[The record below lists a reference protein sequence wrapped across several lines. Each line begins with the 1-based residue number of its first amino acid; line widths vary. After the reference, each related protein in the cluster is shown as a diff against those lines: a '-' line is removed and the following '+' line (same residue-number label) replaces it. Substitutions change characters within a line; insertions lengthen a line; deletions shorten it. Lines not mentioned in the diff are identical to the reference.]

1 MLILG
6 INSGGHDACACLFD
20 DYRMLAAVAL
30 ERVTRKKSHGGRVP
44 VEAID
49 ECLAIAGRARRDID
63 AVVMARGMFPTH
75 LFRHFPPGRALAF
88 GLRRWLGD
96 EKHKYMEN
104 ECVRYRRTDSVAMF
118 DGVRFKRELGLRADA
133 TIAFANHHLAHALP
147 CLFHSSWPEALL
159 YTADG
164 GGDNVQYSMRLFRDG
179 RLTELYGG
187 EAELTRP
194 RRVDSLGQVY
204 AYATEAL
211 GFIPFRH
218 EGKVTGLA
226 ALGKPKLYD
235 ALARHF
241 SVDAAGEV
249 HSDFPSYRAMRQC
262 IFDLAQGNA
271 REDVSASVQLLLENV
286 ILESVG
292 RILKRHPMRYLGLAG
307 GVFANV
313 RLNQRLAEELPLDE
327 VFVYPA
333 MSDQGLAAGAVLEFL
348 LARDGMKRWLD
359 RRWPLENLY
368 YGRDF
373 AGAIDTAFE
382 GDPRFQRVSAS
393 PVRGAAGLLQQGR
406 IVAIY
411 TGGMEYGPRA
421 LGARSI
427 MAAALD
433 ADINRTLN
441 DRLSRSEFMP
451 FAPVVSAED
460 AESIFDLGP
469 VKRRAARFMTIT
481 CGVRDAWRARI
492 PAVVHV
498 DGTARPQV
506 IERADNPLYY
516 DILASYKALSGV
528 PVLIN
533 TSFNVH
539 EEPIINTPAECARA
553 LAEGRVDFV
562 VTDSGVYGRKAAAEE
577 GKLVAFDPAIKSI
590 SPREDK
596 HRRGAA

>member
-6 INSGGHDACACLFD
+6 INSGGHDACACLFE
-20 DYRMLAAVAL
+20 DYRLLAAVAQ
-30 ERVTRKKSHGGRVP
+30 ERVTRKKGDGGRVP

-49 ECLAIAGRARRDID
+49 ECLAIARRRREEIG
-63 AVVMARGMFPTH
+63 AVAMARGLFLTH
-75 LFRHFPPGRALAF
+75 LYTHLPPGRALSFA
-88 GLRRWLGD
+88 LRRLVGR
-96 EKHKYMEN
+96 ERHKYMEN
-104 ECVRYRRTDSVAMF
+104 ECARYGRTDSAAMF
-118 DGVRFKRELGLRADA
+118 AGERFKRELGLPSAA
-133 TIAFANHHLAHALP
+133 KLAFANHHLAHALP
-147 CLFHSSWPEALL
+147 CLFHTDWPEALL

-164 GGDNVQYSMRLFRDG
+164 GGDNVHYSMRLFRDCHIE
-179 RLTELYGG
+179 ELYGG
-187 EAELTRP
+187 EQELLRP
-194 RRVDSLGQVY
+194 RRIDSLGRVY

-226 ALGKPKLYD
+226 AFGKPTLYD
-235 ALARHF
+235 ALTRHF
-241 SVDAAGEV
+241 RIEEGGEIA
-249 HSDFPSYRAMRQC
+249 SDFGDYEAMRSTVH
-262 IFDLAQGNA
+262 DLARGA
-271 REDVSASVQLLLENV
+271 RREDVSASVQLLLENV
-286 ILESVG
+286 VIESVR
-292 RILKRHPMRYLGLAG
+292 RILKRHPHRHLGLAG

-333 MSDQGLAAGAVLEFL
+333 MSDQGLACGAVLQFL
-348 LARDGMKRWLD
+348 LERDGMAHWLS
-359 RRWPLENLY
+359 RRWPLETLY

-373 AGAIDTAFE
+373 AEAIDATLE
-382 GDPRFQRVSAS
+382 GDPRFRRLAAA
-393 PVRGAAGLLQQGR
+393 PVEGAAELLSQGR

-411 TGGMEYGPRA
+411 TRGMEYGPRA

-427 MAAALD
+427 MAAPLD
-433 ADINRTLN
+433 TDINRTLN

-451 FAPVVSAED
+451 FAPVVTAED
-460 AESIFDLGP
+460 AETVFDLGP

-481 CGVRDAWRARI
+481 CGVREAWRARI

-506 IERADNPLYY
+506 IERAHNPLYY
-516 DILASYKALSGV
+516 DILTAYKARTGV

-539 EEPIINTPAECARA
+539 EEPIINAPQECARA

-562 VTDSGVYGRKAAAEE
+562 VSERAIYGQAARA
-577 GKLVAFDPAIKSI
+577 
-590 SPREDK
+590 
-596 HRRGAA
+596 